1 MSLRQ
6 GDAKQAEEH
15 FRAALGLGVRDQFL
29 LAAWSDFLLDQ
40 GRPAEVVGVLQDWV
54 RSDVLLLRLALAE
67 RALDAPQA
75 KEHVQALKARF
86 DAAALRGDKL
96 HLQEEAR
103 FNLHL
108 LGQEERALALAQE
121 NWRSQREPRD
131 ARILL
136 EAALAARDPAAA
148 KEALDWLDRSGHEDP
163 VLRRTAQMLEKL
175 GR

>member
-1 MSLRQ
+1 MREESARQ
-6 GDAKQAEEH
+6 GAWA
-15 FRAALGLGVRDQFL
+15 RAQGDEQRRHALEFQREARNEMREAVRRGSEAVAQ
-29 LAAWSDFLLDQ
+29 Q
-40 GRPAEVVGVLQDWV
+40 RDWV

-67 RALDAPQA
+67 RALGAPQE

-103 FNLHL
+103 FNLRL

-136 EAALAARDPAAA
+136 ESALALRDPSAA

-163 VLRRTAQMLEKL
+163 ILRRTAQMLRKL
-175 GR
+175 GQ